1 MVVGMA
7 TRTILIMI
15 GALCLATAEDTG
27 EYIEYFATRSLLHA
41 WLYSTDQ
48 YPYSYDIHPRLL
60 VKSFNQSQENG
71 THLTFCCQVSSEETE
86 FAKYNFSIEWHHI
99 DHNSE
104 SMLYSILS
112 SNLKVEDTENTIISS
127 INQTQITP
135 EWNITESRTLEWSK
149 LTIHIQRK
157 KDTGYYWCSVKFNDN
172 GTMFV
177 PSTVL
182 NISSVEDIQ
191 LQTCK
196 YDNGPII
203 VNGSES
209 LFSKFRCASGN
220 VETQSNECQ
229 PSDQDEMPPS
239 TSTATVEDLNTTT
252 PSETDT
258 VNGTAPSTD
267 NGSTTGEE
275 TAETLTDLP
284 TTQETIVTMEI
295 TTDSEKEHDD
305 TTQATYAPDTEGPIT
320 AEIPRRDQLDKIML
334 NFIVGKLSHLLSP
347 LPINFLYLYVH
358 SQL

>member
-1 MVVGMA
+1 MA

-15 GALCLATAEDTG
+15 GALCLATAQDTGPG
-27 EYIEYFATRSLLHA
+27 EYIKYFATRSLLHE

-48 YPYSYDIHPRLL
+48 CPYSYDIHPRLL

-71 THLTFCCQVSSEETE
+71 TDLTFCCQVSSEETE

-104 SMLYSILS
+104 SMLYSIS
-112 SNLKVEDTENTIISS
+112 SKCKVEDIEKTIISS
-127 INQTQITP
+127 TNQTQITP
-135 EWNITESRTLEWSK
+135 GWNTTENRTLEWSK
-149 LTIHIQRK
+149 LTIHIQQT

-172 GTMFV
+172 RTMPFV

-182 NISSVEDIQ
+182 NISSVEDVQ
-191 LQTCK
+191 LQICK

-203 VNGSES
+203 VNSSES
-209 LFSKFRCASGN
+209 LFSKFRCASDN

-229 PSDQDEMPPS
+229 PSDQDEIPPS

-252 PSETDT
+252 PSEIGT
-258 VNGTAPSTD
+258 TAPSEIGTE

-275 TAETLTDLP
+275 TAEILTDLL
-284 TTQETIVTMEI
+284 TTQETIITVEI

-305 TTQATYAPDTEGPIT
+305 TTQATYAPDTEGPTT
-320 AEIPRRDQLDKIML
+320 AETPRRDQLNKIML
-334 NFIVGKLSHLLSP
+334 NFIVGKLSHLPSP
-347 LPINFLYLYVH
+347 FPTK
-358 SQL
+358 